1 MSSSKRQNNQ
11 AERSNEQVTL
21 ERDDFVPDHSSGKDD
36 SEYQDQLSVMVSPDQ
51 GFDIS
56 CPIPLDCNYGHGD
69 GPTTSKSL
77 DPVHNTNNVDEA
89 TIPQSEASG
98 KALPHDSEPEKVQ
111 LFNPT
116 AESAG
121 WNPSEGFKEFLN
133 TNFRRNLSSSQIFT
147 ILGETAL
154 PDMEVFLTP
163 KLDKSL
169 ADQISPSY
177 KKTAENRDKELSK
190 VQRHV
195 LNAAAPL
202 RASTDKT
209 VSC

>member
-1 MSSSKRQNNQ
+1 MDTVNPPVLNELLQKLTQMSSTLETLDNRLGVLEKQNNQ

-21 ERDDFVPDHSSGKDD
+21 EHDDFVPDHLSGKDD
-36 SEYQDQLSVMVSPDQ
+36 SEYQDQLSIMVSPVQ

-89 TIPQSEASG
+89 TIPQPEASG

-116 AESAG
+116 AESPG

-147 ILGETAL
+147 ILEETAL
-154 PDMEVFLTP
+154 PDMEVFLNSYA
-163 KLDKSL
+163 K
-169 ADQISPSY
+169 ARQIPS
-177 KKTAENRDKELSK
+177 RSDFSFL
-190 VQRHV
+190 
-195 LNAAAPL
+195 
-202 RASTDKT
+202 
-209 VSC
+209 